1 MKTVIVYAN
10 PDENSF
16 NAALVKYVV
25 MALKDSGQSYTVIDL
40 YADQFDPVLKYGGE
54 KKRSDMNRD
63 AETKKYRKLMKEA
76 DHLIFIYPL
85 WWGGVPAIMKG
96 FFDRVLVAGEAYT
109 YENGR
114 VKGLLR
120 AETAQ
125 VFYTAD
131 SPGWYLKWFRKNSDW
146 ITLKKSILQFCGIQ
160 KAERNLFSV
169 VRTSTPELRE
179 KWLRQAYAKVRRAC
193 EKGAAACR

>member
-1 MKTVIVYAN
+1 MKTVIVYAKL
-10 PDENSF
+10 DENSF
-16 NAALVKYVV
+16 NAALVKYVA

>member
-16 NAALVKYVV
+16 NAALVKYVA

-120 AETAQ
+120 VETAQ

>member
-16 NAALVKYVV
+16 NAALVKYVA

-146 ITLKKSILQFCGIQ
+146 ITLKKSILKFCGIQ

>member
-16 NAALVKYVV
+16 NAALVKYVA

-63 AETKKYRKLMKEA
+63 TETKKYRKLMKEA

>member
-16 NAALVKYVV
+16 NAALVKYVA
-25 MALKDSGQSYTVIDL
+25 MALKDSCQSYTVIDL

>member
-25 MALKDSGQSYTVIDL
+25 MALKDSGKSYTVIDL

-54 KKRSDMNRD
+54 KKRSDMNWD

-146 ITLKKSILQFCGIQ
+146 ITLKKGILQFCGIQ

-169 VRTSTPELRE
+169 VKTSTPELRE

>member
-16 NAALVKYVV
+16 NAAIVKYVA
-25 MALKDSGQSYTVIDL
+25 MALKDSGRSYTVIDL
-40 YADQFDPVLKYGGE
+40 YADQFDPVLKVGDE
-54 KKRSDMNRD
+54 KKRTDMNRD

-85 WWGGVPAIMKG
+85 WWGGVPAILKG
-96 FFDRVLVAGEAYT
+96 FFDKVFVAGEAYT
-109 YENGR
+109 FENGR

-131 SPGWYLKWFRKNSDW
+131 SPNRHLKWFRKNADW
-146 ITLKKSILQFCGIQ
+146 ITLKKGILQFCGIQ
-160 KAERNLFSV
+160 KAERNFMSDV
-169 VRTSTPELRE
+169 KTSTPELRE
-179 KWLRQAYAKVRRAC
+179 KRLRQAYAKVRRAC

>member
-25 MALKDSGQSYTVIDL
+25 MALKDSGKSYTVIDL

>member
-16 NAALVKYVV
+16 NAALVKYVA

-63 AETKKYRKLMKEA
+63 VETKKYRKLMKEA

>member
-16 NAALVKYVV
+16 NAALVKYVA

-179 KWLRQAYAKVRRAC
+179 KWPRQAYAKVRRAC

>member
-16 NAALVKYVV
+16 NAALVKYVA

-146 ITLKKSILQFCGIQ
+146 ITLKKGILQFCGIQ

-169 VRTSTPELRE
+169 VKTSTDR
-179 KWLRQAYAKVRRAC
+179 KSVV
-193 EKGAAACR
+193 

>member
-16 NAALVKYVV
+16 NAALVKYVS

>member
-25 MALKDSGQSYTVIDL
+25 MALKDSGRSYTVIDL

-96 FFDRVLVAGEAYT
+96 FFD
-109 YENGR
+109 
-114 VKGLLR
+114 KG
-120 AETAQ
+120 
-125 VFYTAD
+125 
-131 SPGWYLKWFRKNSDW
+131 
-146 ITLKKSILQFCGIQ
+146 ILQFCGIQ

-169 VRTSTPELRE
+169 VKTSTPELRE
-179 KWLRQAYAKVRRAC
+179 KCLRQAYAKVRRAC